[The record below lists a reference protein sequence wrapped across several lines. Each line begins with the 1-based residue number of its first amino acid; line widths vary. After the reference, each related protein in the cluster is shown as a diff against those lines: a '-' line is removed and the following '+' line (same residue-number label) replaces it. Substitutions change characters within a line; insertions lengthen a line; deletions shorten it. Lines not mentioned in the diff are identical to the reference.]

1 MVDITPLSTGAAE
14 RVRHV
19 AERVG
24 GGTAT
29 PPSTTRGSDRVE
41 VSQLAMY
48 LSKLRALPDVR
59 QDLIDEV
66 RAQIA
71 KGAYDTPEKLE
82 AALGAL
88 LDELEA

>member
-14 RVRHV
+14 RVRYV

-24 GGTAT
+24 RGAPT

-48 LSKLRALPDVR
+48 LSKLRAMPDVR

-82 AALGAL
+82 AALDAL